1 MTASMSLGRFSQLR
15 ILFALS
21 IAVLVL
27 GMMASSAAAASGPGT
42 AAGGRIR
49 ESGTYTYASSFS
61 TSCTEQK
68 GRTVCT
74 DTYLDVYSNSEY
86 GTEACLSVETYAL
99 TRRGYDSI
107 SSEYGCSPV
116 EAGAFTVNSKLSSA
130 TLSPTVITLNTY
142 SCNRMSCTVSSSR
155 DVTVSATFTGTGELS
170 SYSGRGSFKEGDCTY
185 KYSYKG
191 SSRQAAVA
199 LTLDGVT
206 SDASGSI
213 GTETYTFS
221 TNCDGGYE

>member
-1 MTASMSLGRFSQLR
+1 MASSMSLGRFSKLR
-15 ILFALS
+15 ILFAFA
-21 IAVLVL
+21 ITALVL
-27 GMMASSAAAASGPGT
+27 GMMASSVAAAGGPGT

-49 ESGTYTYASSFS
+49 ESGTYTFASSFS

-74 DTYLDVYSNSEY
+74 DTYLDVYSNSDY

-99 TRRGYDSI
+99 TRGGYDSI

-116 EAGAFTVNSKLSSA
+116 ESGAFTVNSKLSSA
-130 TLSPTVITLNTY
+130 TLSPTSITLSTY
-142 SCNRMSCTVSSSR
+142 SCNRRDCTVTSSR
-155 DVTVSATFTGTGELS
+155 VVTMSASFTGTGELS

-191 SSRQAAVA
+191 ASREAAVA

-206 SDASGSI
+206 TDASGSI

-221 TNCDGGYE
+221 TNCDDGYE